1 VRFLLTKIQAAV
13 EASTNASTG
22 NELPG
27 TRSLGCPIVNA
38 LQVARKGGHV
48 SLAHLLLRKVSSTRR
63 PGREDA
69 AVSIYACHQQ
79 TYVSQQWRE
88 LWLENRPISSLR
100 LSMPPYNK
108 PPPGVQLHEKAESY
122 EIPVFG
128 LHISRAIM
136 ECFDLPGVRDLAAE
150 LNVPLPKYDL
160 SNFIQKK
167 MFKVRTLIEEAG
179 KRDDCQSGSNA
190 EAVAKLERFVTDFE
204 ALQPSDIDGPDAWD
218 RWVCQYAA
226 SDWMEKLEF
235 SLLLSNFG
243 FSAETAKQIQKT
255 KIDDKKDDGTVGK
268 VELEQYSLRWL
279 SKAFAGYN
287 VLGCLTDVANLLFAM
302 KGPPPKKT
310 PTEKEVVD
318 TVREVC
324 NKVKNEEFND
334 LWIPDHM
341 VHDAET
347 DDILAWLLL
356 KHVHRRQ
363 ETNDRFRVLVQLPTA
378 NVDFLWLE
386 EVAKRIRE
394 LDCEVYRDPSA
405 RNAKAIKLAF
415 PDA

>member
-1 VRFLLTKIQAAV
+1 
-13 EASTNASTG
+13 
-22 NELPG
+22 
-27 TRSLGCPIVNA
+27 
-38 LQVARKGGHV
+38 
-48 SLAHLLLRKVSSTRR
+48 
-63 PGREDA
+63 
-69 AVSIYACHQQ
+69 
-79 TYVSQQWRE
+79 
-88 LWLENRPISSLR
+88 
-100 LSMPPYNK
+100 
-108 PPPGVQLHEKAESY
+108 
-122 EIPVFG
+122 
-128 LHISRAIM
+128 
-136 ECFDLPGVRDLAAE
+136 
-150 LNVPLPKYDL
+150 
-160 SNFIQKK
+160 
-167 MFKVRTLIEEAG
+167 
-179 KRDDCQSGSNA
+179 
-190 EAVAKLERFVTDFE
+190 
-204 ALQPSDIDGPDAWD
+204 
-218 RWVCQYAA
+218 
-226 SDWMEKLEF
+226 MEKLEF